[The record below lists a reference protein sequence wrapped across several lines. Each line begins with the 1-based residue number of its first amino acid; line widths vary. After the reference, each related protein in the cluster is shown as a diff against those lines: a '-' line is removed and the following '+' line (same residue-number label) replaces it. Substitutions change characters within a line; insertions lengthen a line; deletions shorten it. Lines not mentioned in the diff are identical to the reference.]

1 MREWISE
8 HKEGIANV
16 TVVTLVTLLIW
27 TWAAGETRETEPS
40 FVDLE
45 LVSPTEG
52 SLQFSPP
59 RIPAVRLMI
68 RGPRR
73 AVEAASDR
81 LREPVAITA
90 GTLGVPAEPGEYD
103 LDLARIATDLL
114 ESWRLPVT
122 VIDADPPMARVEV
135 EALSQRRSRIVPIL
149 PASARTTGRLEI
161 EPESATVVL
170 PNAIEGLDDLEVEAR
185 ITERDLEGR
194 QPGRRHQFQVTLQL
208 PESLA
213 EVAEN
218 ARIEPP
224 IAEVRLTLDSND
236 EDLELTA
243 PVPVQI
249 AGPAVDLEDWSVE
262 IDPATAFLRKVVLR
276 GPADEIQRL
285 RDREGGLGVIAFVHL
300 TGDDLLKMVEEKPVT
315 LWSLPPGIEVTS
327 VDGDATSSPRIAV
340 RIQRRD
346 ATP

>member
-1 MREWISE
+1 MREWVSK
-8 HKEGIANV
+8 HKESIANA

-52 SLQFSPP
+52 SLQFSPS
-59 RIPAVRLMI
+59 RIPTVRLMI

-73 AVEAASDR
+73 AVESASER
-81 LREPVAITA
+81 LREPVEITA
-90 GTLGVPAEPGEYD
+90 GTLGVPAEPGEHD
-103 LDLARIATDLL
+103 LDLARVTTELL

-122 VIDADPPMARVEV
+122 VIDANPAMVRVQV

-170 PNAIEGLDDLEVEAR
+170 PNAIEGLDDLEIEAR

-208 PESLA
+208 PEALA

-218 ARIEPP
+218 ARIDPP

-236 EDLELTA
+236 EDLELSA

-249 AGPAVDLEDWSVE
+249 AGPAADLEDWSVE
-262 IDPATAFLRKVVLR
+262 VDPSSAYLRKVVLR

-300 TGDDLLKMVEEKPVT
+300 TSDDLLQMVEEKPVT

-340 RIQRRD
+340 RIERRSS
-346 ATP
+346 TP